1 MEKVTALIKKD
12 VFQEIKQRAKDNER
26 SVCFIV
32 RELINKGLDRD
43 KEDNKWRI

>member
-26 SVCFIV
+26 SVGFIV
-32 RELINKGLDRD
+32 RELINKGLGNE
-43 KEDNKWRI
+43 KK